1 MGNLYHG
8 LRNPRGFRSDAGALA
23 DFLLP
28 KRLRA
33 YLQWMA
39 GRSDMTI
46 VLALVA
52 ALVAVSA
59 SSVAEASA
67 YGKVDASVVRQKIHR
82 DLPKINRC
90 YESALR
96 YEPEL
101 SGKVKV
107 RFAVVRKGHVQ
118 SVRVVENTTGHE
130 GVERCVA
137 RVLSGIKFQSR
148 RSGKPLSFTLPFIF
162 APQ

>member
-1 MGNLYHG
+1 MGNLYHAP
-8 LRNPRGFRSDAGALA
+8 RNPRGIRRRAIEAA
-23 DFLLP
+23 VFLQL
-28 KRLRA
+28 KRVQA
-33 YLQWMA
+33 YLQRMPSA
-39 GRSDMTI
+39 GRPTI
-46 VLALVA
+46 VVALVA
-52 ALVAVSA
+52 ALALLSVSGTTHA
-59 SSVAEASA
+59 A
-67 YGKVDASVVRQKIHR
+67 YGKLDAHVVRQKIYK

-107 RFAVVRKGHVQ
+107 RFDVMRKGSVQ
-118 SVRVVENTTGHE
+118 AVRVLENTTGHE

-137 RVLSGIKFQSR
+137 RVVSSIKFPIR
-148 RSGKPLSFTLPFIF
+148 RYGKPLSFTFPFIF

>member
-1 MGNLYHG
+1 MGKLYHA
-8 LRNPRGFRSDAGALA
+8 LRNPRGIRSRVAEHAVFLPQAQVQAYLPGMPFAGRIRIVVALA
-23 DFLLP
+23 
-28 KRLRA
+28 
-33 YLQWMA
+33 
-39 GRSDMTI
+39 
-46 VLALVA
+46 A
-52 ALVAVSA
+52 ALAALSLSGTTQA
-59 SSVAEASA
+59 A
-67 YGKVDASVVRQKIHR
+67 YGKLDADIVRHKISK

-107 RFAVVRKGHVQ
+107 RFDVMRKGQVQ
-118 SVRVVENTTGHE
+118 AVRVLENTTGHA

-137 RVLSGIKFQSR
+137 RVLGSIKFPTR
-148 RSGKPLSFTLPFIF
+148 RSGKPLSFTFPFIF

>member
-1 MGNLYHG
+1 M
-8 LRNPRGFRSDAGALA
+8 RSRVDENA
-23 DFLLP
+23 DFLP
-28 KRLRA
+28 QDQVQA
-33 YLQWMA
+33 YLPGMASA
-39 GRSDMTI
+39 GRIRI
-46 VLALVA
+46 VVALAA
-52 ALVAVSA
+52 ALAVLSLSGTTRA
-59 SSVAEASA
+59 A
-67 YGKVDASVVRQKIHR
+67 YGKLDAHIVRQKIYK

-107 RFAVVRKGHVQ
+107 RFDVMRKGQVQ
-118 SVRVVENTTGHE
+118 AVRVLENTTGHA

-137 RVLSGIKFQSR
+137 RVLGSIKFPTR
-148 RSGKPLSFTLPFIF
+148 RSGKPLSFTFPFIF